1 MNPIVNAPDCIDSV
15 ETSLE
20 TSIEVLRKAPD
31 VSPSRLIVPTS
42 IDEIHGRNSSATPL
56 KTRNFSELIVMIRLH
71 RCVWLSSLSPSQ
83 RSNSSPHQ
91 LISNQVLYYCLS
103 EPITISRDLSLCVL
117 YNSPKIAKL
126 QEQHEH
132 IYTSWKLVCGYKGE
146 VFLAEND
153 IRQIEMR

>member
-1 MNPIVNAPDCIDSV
+1 MNPIVDAPDCIDYV
-15 ETSLE
+15 EMSLE
-20 TSIEVLRKAPD
+20 TFIEVLRKAPN

-42 IDEIHGRNSSATPL
+42 IDEIQGRNSSATPL
-56 KTRNFSELIVMIRLH
+56 KTGNFSEVIVTICLH
-71 RCVWLSSLSPSQ
+71 RCVRSSSPSPSQ
-83 RSNSSPHQ
+83 RSNGSPHQ
-91 LISNQVLYYCLS
+91 LISNQVLYYRLS
-103 EPITISRDLSLCVL
+103 EPITISRDLSLSVL